1 MTLSSLVT
9 ALAVGVVLGLGGRWI
24 VPARRGVPFWV
35 PLGVAVGAA
44 VLGTVVGRLAGI
56 DTPVVAPAEVG
67 LQIGF
72 AAVAVTVVAVTT
84 DRRAPDRQYDQSR
97 PDSAR

>member
-9 ALAVGVVLGLGGRWI
+9 ALAVGAVLGLGARWI
-24 VPARRGVPFWV
+24 LRAVPFWV

-56 DTPVVAPAEVG
+56 DTSTVTALEVV
-67 LQIGF
+67 LQVAF
-72 AAVAVTVVAVTT
+72 AAAAVTLVAMTGDV
-84 DRRAPDRQYDQSR
+84 RG
-97 PDSAR
+97 